1 MANAQRGKCGNF
13 GNCTK
18 ADTGEMIDIVTTGVQ
33 ESLCSE
39 CGLSLQLDNKG
50 GSKIGL
56 IILGITTLITT
67 AGAAM
72 YYYNPDIPVADCK
85 TDKQGCDPVLK
96 KAEQVQVQ
104 MPTICSPLLMEG
116 KKSLYQRVLIKPNS
130 HKSTTLGGAANQD
143 ITTFSRYYIY
153 ERKFINGVEWFN
165 IGSNTRCEQGEQ
177 KGKDGW
183 IEATNT
189 IAWKQQLSLT
199 FTNTATKD
207 RGRAYF
213 FKDKEGVIK
222 DSSTIQEH
230 NPNIVAVEP
239 ENYVDPNKNFY
250 LTPILD
256 FSTQDDINLLKIATA
271 TLKPNTSSPAD
282 AKSQDLA
289 IVFVVDTTIS
299 MKPYIEQV
307 KEAVRKVYERFHNS
321 PFRGHVKFGL
331 VAFRSNI
338 KAAPK
343 LEYVTKLFVNP
354 TNRQEEQDFINIV
367 NNINEASVSSIKF
380 DEDSYAGVLAAINQ
394 IDWENF
400 LGRNIVLI
408 TDAGA
413 IESTEKLPDG
423 SQISSAENLDSKT
436 IKEIAQKTKDINIYA
451 LHLKTPKGI
460 NDHKKAESQYKEL
473 SRNSIT
479 NSSLYYDREIQE
491 GQTDFFGD
499 SLDCIVQRSTAS
511 MLSLLENSQGQEKQ
525 LNNELCPKNTL
536 ENGNPDYAKQKDK
549 MRSDQLLLG
558 NALRLKYLGVE
569 QGTQVPDIIE
579 GWINDRST
587 ETSPMKV
594 QVNVL
599 LSHAELNTLGEKI
612 KAIIDSDADSKSN
625 TSSQAEQFFKT
636 LKIKA
641 STIVQDPKRLNDS
654 ATVGELLNLEELQD
668 LPYKSQIM
676 GITEQDWVAK
686 GSSGR
691 ETLLSTLRG
700 KLKAYEKM
708 EGESSAWHKLA
719 DESDTTDAVA
729 LIPLDLLP

>member
-1 MANAQRGKCGNF
+1 MANAQRGRCNNF

-18 ADTGEMIDIVTTGVQ
+18 ADTREIIDIVNTGAQ
-33 ESLCSE
+33 PSLCPE
-39 CGLSLQLDNKG
+39 CGLSLQPYNKG
-50 GSKIGL
+50 GSKTGL
-56 IILGITTLITT
+56 IILGITTLITA
-67 AGAAM
+67 AGAAV
-72 YYYNPDIPVADCK
+72 YYYNPDISVPDCK
-85 TDKQGCDPVLK
+85 TDKQGCEPV
-96 KAEQVQVQ
+96 QVQV
-104 MPTICSPLLMEG
+104 PTICSPLLMDG

-130 HKSTTLGGAANQD
+130 HKSITLGGSANQD

-153 ERKFINGVEWFN
+153 ERKFINGVEWLN

-177 KGKDGW
+177 KGKDSW
-183 IEATNT
+183 IEATKT

-207 RGRAYF
+207 RERAYF
-213 FKDKEGVIK
+213 FKDKDVVIK
-222 DSSTIQEH
+222 DSSSIQEN

-282 AKSQDLA
+282 AKSQDMA
-289 IVFVVDTTIS
+289 IVFVIDTTIS

-321 PFRGHVKFGL
+321 PFRDHVKFGL

-354 TNRQEEQDFINIV
+354 TNPQEEQDFINII

-394 IDWENF
+394 INWENF

-423 SQISSAENLDSKT
+423 SQISSVEDLDSKI

-460 NDHKKAESQYKEL
+460 KNHKKAESQYK
-473 SRNSIT
+473 R
-479 NSSLYYDREIQE
+479 
-491 GQTDFFGD
+491 
-499 SLDCIVQRSTAS
+499 V
-511 MLSLLENSQGQEKQ
+511 
-525 LNNELCPKNTL
+525 
-536 ENGNPDYAKQKDK
+536 
-549 MRSDQLLLG
+549 
-558 NALRLKYLGVE
+558 V
-569 QGTQVPDIIE
+569 VP
-579 GWINDRST
+579 
-587 ETSPMKV
+587 
-594 QVNVL
+594 L
-599 LSHAELNTLGEKI
+599 
-612 KAIIDSDADSKSN
+612 
-625 TSSQAEQFFKT
+625 
-636 LKIKA
+636 
-641 STIVQDPKRLNDS
+641 
-654 ATVGELLNLEELQD
+654 
-668 LPYKSQIM
+668 
-676 GITEQDWVAK
+676 
-686 GSSGR
+686 
-691 ETLLSTLRG
+691 
-700 KLKAYEKM
+700 
-708 EGESSAWHKLA
+708 
-719 DESDTTDAVA
+719 
-729 LIPLDLLP
+729 

>member
-1 MANAQRGKCGNF
+1 MANAQRGKCNNF

-18 ADTGEMIDIVTTGVQ
+18 ADTREIIDIVNTGFQ
-33 ESLCSE
+33 PPICPE
-39 CGLSLQLDNKG
+39 CGLGLQLYNNKLQIRKEWVIIFSILILVIAG
-50 GSKIGL
+50 GVFI
-56 IILGITTLITT
+56 
-67 AGAAM
+67 
-72 YYYNPDIPVADCK
+72 YNYTNIPV
-85 TDKQGCDPVLK
+85 PVQK
-96 KAEQVQVQ
+96 KDEQIPPI
-104 MPTICSPLLMEG
+104 PTICSPLLMDG

-130 HKSTTLGGAANQD
+130 HKSITLGGLANQD

-153 ERKFINGVEWFN
+153 ERKFINGVEWLN

-177 KGKDGW
+177 KGKGKDGW
-183 IEATNT
+183 IEATKT

-213 FKDKEGVIK
+213 FKDKDVVIK
-222 DSSTIQEH
+222 DSSSIQEH

-289 IVFVVDTTIS
+289 IVFVIDTTIS

-321 PFRGHVKFGL
+321 PFRDHVKFGL

-354 TNRQEEQDFINIV
+354 TNPEEEKDFINIV
-367 NNINEASVSSIKF
+367 SNKVTEASVSSIKF
-380 DEDSYAGVLAAINQ
+380 DEDSYAGILAAINQ
-394 IDWENF
+394 IDWDKF

-423 SQISSAENLDSKT
+423 SQISAVEDLDSKT

-451 LHLKTPKGI
+451 LHLKTPKGKEL
-460 NDHKKAESQYKEL
+460 NDHKKAEKQYSEL

-479 NSSLYYDREIQE
+479 NSSLYYDQEIQE

-499 SLDCIVQRSTAS
+499 SLDCIVQRSTAV
-511 MLSLLENSQGQEKQ
+511 MLSLLENSQDQEKQ
-525 LNNELCPKNTL
+525 LNNELCPKTAL
-536 ENGNPDYAKQKDK
+536 ENANPDYAKQKDK
-549 MRSDQLLLG
+549 MRDDQLLLG

-569 QGTQVPDIIE
+569 EGTQVPDIIE

-612 KAIIDSDADSKSN
+612 KAIIDSDADSKSS
-625 TSSQAEQFFKT
+625 TSSQAAQFFKT
-636 LKIKA
+636 LKTKA
-641 STIVQDPKRLNDS
+641 SVIVQDPKRLNDD

-686 GSSGR
+686 GPSGR

-708 EGESSAWHKLA
+708 EGDSSAWHKLA